1 MGEMEAMR
9 FSRSERNE
17 SHPKRSLSRRKFIG
31 LAIGAATAMGAYVL
45 VDSGKIPTEKNA
57 TTKSNATPIAATAAL
72 SSATVTAG
80 EGLTLALEGK
90 IAKESPSSD
99 IFVVNGTTARDLGF
113 DALTNLM
120 GRFGSP
126 FHHLSTKIG
135 DQASKGL
142 IARDDVVI
150 IKVNSQWDQRGGT
163 NTDLLKTIIETIL
176 NHPEGFIGEI
186 IVADNGQAQ
195 YGGQG
200 SGGSLDWK
208 ESNAE
213 DHSQSVQSV
222 VDSYSKSHKVSTFLW
237 DKITLT
243 SVKEYS
249 EGDATDGYIVAQ
261 TSNPTTGIKVSYPKF
276 KTKFGTY
283 VSFKMGIWDP
293 NRKSYNDEK
302 LKVLSVP
309 VLKTHQIYGVTASVK
324 HYMGVGSD
332 KLGTGS
338 HASVGKGGM
347 GTEMAQTRSPILN
360 ILDATWVNANPGN
373 GPRTTYSEAA
383 RANVLMAS
391 SDPVALDYWAA
402 KHVLMQAA
410 RAIGHNDRFSIDP
423 DNETSGFGNW
433 LRLSMQELQ
442 KAGRQATVNENQ
454 MNVYVQNLR

>member
-1 MGEMEAMR
+1 MD
-9 FSRSERNE
+9 RNE

-45 VDSGKIPTEKNA
+45 VDSGKIPAEKSVS
-57 TTKSNATPIAATAAL
+57 TKSNATPTAATTVL
-72 SSATVTAG
+72 SSATVSAG
-80 EGLTLALEGK
+80 EGLALLLEGR
-90 IAKESPSSD
+90 IAEEKPSSD
-99 IFVVNGTTARDLGF
+99 IFVVNGTSPRDLGF
-113 DALTNLM
+113 GTLTNLM

-126 FHHLSTKIG
+126 FHHLSTKNG
-135 DQASKGL
+135 DQGSNGL
-142 IARDDVVI
+142 IDRDDVII

-163 NTDLLKTIIETIL
+163 NTDLLKAIIDAIL
-176 NHPEGFIGEI
+176 NHPEGFVGEI

-195 YGGQG
+195 FGGQG

-208 ESNAE
+208 ENNAE
-213 DHSQSVQSV
+213 DHSQSVQAV
-222 VDSYSKSHKVSTFLW
+222 VDSYSKSHKVSTYLW

-243 SVKEYS
+243 TVKEYS

-261 TSNPTTGIKVSYPKF
+261 TSNPTTEIKVSYPKF

-283 VSFKMGIWDP
+283 LSFKMGIWDP
-293 NRKSYNDEK
+293 DKKSYSDGK

-309 VLKTHQIYGVTASVK
+309 VLKTHRIYGVTGCVK

-347 GTEMAQTRSPILN
+347 GTEMAQTRTPVLN
-360 ILDATWVNANPGN
+360 ILDATWVNANPGI

-410 RAIGHNDRFSIDP
+410 RAIGRNDLSSIDP
-423 DNETSGFGNW
+423 DNETAGFENW
-433 LRLSMQELQ
+433 LRISMQELQ

-454 MNVYVQNLR
+454 MNVYVHNLR